1 MKVCA
6 QLLIF
11 FLCIS
16 AASAQELFPHN
27 EPASSIP
34 KGVLGIRVFGES
46 FREVKTQRNMG
57 VLRLMYG
64 LTPKL
69 SVMASAIGANHHG
82 DNLPENLITHIH
94 TGSQS
99 IYSTQNIQ
107 AYPFRFNGFNF
118 YAKYRFLTS
127 DEKNEHF
134 RMALYG
140 EWSNV
145 KQAHAEAQPDL
156 LDDTRG
162 YGGGFITTYL
172 KNRFAASL
180 TSGFIIPI
188 YYEETV
194 PLHTVPSH
202 VGSSIPTF
210 TELHYGRA
218 IQYNLSFGYLLY
230 PKEYKNYEQTNWNIY
245 LEFIGKAYEAAKV
258 IKDGLPIET
267 QTYAL
272 NAGHSIEVYPGIQ
285 AIVASNL
292 RIDFSV
298 GFNLVNDFT
307 PLYMIGVQRYFYF
320 NKRKKQ
326 R

>member
-1 MKVCA
+1 MKACA

-11 FLCIS
+11 FLCIN

-82 DNLPENLITHIH
+82 DNLPEDF
-94 TGSQS
+94 
-99 IYSTQNIQ
+99 TQNIQ
-107 AYPFRFNGFNF
+107 EGVPYPFRLNGFNF

-145 KQAHAEAQPDL
+145 KQAHGAAQPNL
-156 LDDTRG
+156 LEDTKG
-162 YGGGFITTYL
+162 YGGGVITTYL

-180 TSGFIIPI
+180 TSGFILPL

-194 PLHTVPSH
+194 PSHTK
-202 VGSSIPTF
+202 
-210 TELHYGRA
+210 LHYGRA

-245 LEFIGKAYEAAKV
+245 LEFIGNAYEAAKV
-258 IKDGLPIET
+258 IKDGQQIET
-267 QTYAL
+267 QNSAL

-285 AIVASNL
+285 TIVASNL

-298 GFNLVNDFT
+298 GFNLINDFT

-320 NKRKKQ
+320 NKRKNSDKKNGK
-326 R
+326 